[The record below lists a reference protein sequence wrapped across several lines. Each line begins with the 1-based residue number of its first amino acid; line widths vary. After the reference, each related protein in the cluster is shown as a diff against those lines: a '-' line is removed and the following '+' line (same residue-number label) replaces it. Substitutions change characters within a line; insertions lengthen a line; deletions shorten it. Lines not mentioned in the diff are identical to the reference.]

1 MTGKEVH
8 ILLVEDDEIDVMAIR
23 RALKKT
29 KIANPLHLAKD
40 GVEAL
45 EKLRA
50 GTIPSPHVV
59 LMDLNMPRMDG
70 ITCLEE
76 IRTDKNLK
84 QTVVFILTTSKDQE
98 DKIKAYNHNVTGY
111 IIKSEVADGF
121 IKTLQMLNY
130 YFNVVELPDQ

>member
-1 MTGKEVH
+1 MRKQIRVM
-8 ILLVEDDEIDVMAIR
+8 VVDDSVRIR
-23 RALKKT
+23 RLLKTTLQKD
-29 KIANPLHLAKD
+29 PLLEVVASVAD
-40 GVEAL
+40 GASAL
-45 EKLRA
+45 EKINALDLDV
-50 GTIPSPHVV
+50 VV
-59 LMDLNMPRMDG
+59 LDIVMPRMDG

>member
-23 RALKKT
+23 RALKKI
-29 KIANPLHLAKD
+29 KIANPLHIAKD

-76 IRTDKNLK
+76 IRTDKELK

-98 DKIKAYNHNVTGY
+98 DKIKAYNHNVAGY
-111 IIKSEVADGF
+111 IIKSDVADGF
-121 IKTLQMLNY
+121 IKTLQMLHY

>member
-23 RALKKT
+23 RALKKS
-29 KIANPLHLAKD
+29 KIANPLHVAKD

-50 GTIPSPHVV
+50 GTIPTPRVV

-70 ITCLEE
+70 ITCLKE
-76 IRTDKNLK
+76 IRADKNLR
-84 QTVVFILTTSKDQE
+84 QTIIFILTTSKDQE
-98 DKIKAYNHNVTGY
+98 DKMKAYNHNVAGY
-111 IIKSEVADGF
+111 IIKSEVGDGF
-121 IKTLQMLNY
+121 VKELRMLDY
-130 YFNVVELPDQ
+130 YWNIVELPD

>member
-8 ILLVEDDEIDVMAIR
+8 ILLVEDDEVDVMAMR

-29 KIANPLHLAKD
+29 KTANPLHLAKD

-98 DKIKAYNHNVTGY
+98 DKIKAYNHNVAGY
-111 IIKSEVADGF
+111 IIKPDVADGF

-130 YFNVVELPDQ
+130 YFNVAELPDQ